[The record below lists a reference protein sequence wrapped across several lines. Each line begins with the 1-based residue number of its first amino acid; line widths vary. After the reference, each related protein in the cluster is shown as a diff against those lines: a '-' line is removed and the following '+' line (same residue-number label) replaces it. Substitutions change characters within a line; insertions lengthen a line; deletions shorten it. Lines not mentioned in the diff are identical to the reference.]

1 MIAFL
6 QQILA
11 FVLAFIQTIIP
22 FVSYSPVEEDE
33 ILLNVAMISDTHLD
47 DRFPLGKWNLAFG
60 LKDIAR
66 NSTPADAVVV
76 SGDLTNYGDEAS
88 VACFYELME
97 KHCKTDPSAWIVATG
112 NHEIGHPEEFT
123 NEEARQ
129 NFIKY
134 HKQHTGHN
142 IENVY
147 YSADVKGYTFIMLGD
162 QSEDN
167 WDSCDIYD
175 DQLAFLDTELARATA
190 DGKPAFVVCH
200 VPVEGVN
207 GQDVIYEDGGL
218 DTDVSEKVTAIM
230 EKYNNVIFISGH
242 VHTGINGP
250 VLQNLFGEDFCCVEE
265 QGGVTYINL
274 PTYGI
279 VNRYGIPWNGMGF
292 WMEVYEDEI
301 IFRARKFNTSRWY
314 AYHEFSVELD

>member
-1 MIAFL
+1 MLAFL
-6 QQILA
+6 QQILSL
-11 FVLAFIQTIIP
+11 VLAVVHIL
-22 FVSYSPVEEDE
+22 VPVVPYEPINEDE

-47 DRFPLGKWNLAFG
+47 DRLPLGKLNLTFG
-60 LKDIAR
+60 LKDMAR
-66 NSTPADAVVV
+66 NSAPADAVIV

-88 VACFYELME
+88 VACFYELMQ
-97 KHCKTDPSAWIVATG
+97 KHCATDPSAWIVATG

-134 HKQHTGHN
+134 HNQYTNHN

-147 YSADVKGYTFIMLGD
+147 YSADVNGYTFIVLGD

-167 WDSCDIYD
+167 WDSCDIYE
-175 DQLAFLDTELARATA
+175 DQLNFLDSELARATA

-207 GQDVIYEDGGL
+207 GQEMIYEDGAL
-218 DTDVSEKVTAIM
+218 DPDITEKVMGIM
-230 EKYNNVIFISGH
+230 EKYDNVFFISGH
-242 VHTGINGP
+242 VHTGINGK
-250 VLQNLFGEDFCCVEE
+250 LSQLLFDISCVEE
-265 QGGVTYINL
+265 INGVTYVNL

-292 WMEVYEDEI
+292 WMEVYEDEVV
-301 IFRARKFNTSRWY
+301 FRARKFNTSRWY
-314 AYHEFSVELD
+314 AYYEFPIALV

>member
-1 MIAFL
+1 MTQIFSF
-6 QQILA
+6 ILA
-11 FVLAFIQTIIP
+11 LIFTLVP
-22 FVSYSPVEEDE
+22 FANYAPKNDDV
-33 ILLNVAMISDTHLD
+33 LLNVSIISDTHLD
-47 DRFPLGKWNLAFG
+47 DRFPGGKLNLKKG
-60 LKDIAR
+60 LQDMNRMK
-66 NSTPADAVVV
+66 TPNDAVIV

-88 VACFYELME
+88 VECFYELMDKYCE
-97 KHCKTDPSAWIVATG
+97 ADSWVVATG

-134 HKQHTGHN
+134 HNMYTGQN

-147 YSADVKGYTFIMLGD
+147 YSVDVKGYTFIVLGD

-175 DQLAFLDTELARATA
+175 DQIAFLDRELARGTA
-190 DGKPAFVVCH
+190 EGKPVFVVCH

-218 DTDVSEKVTAIM
+218 DEYSDAVKSTL
-230 EKYNNVIFISGH
+230 EKYENVFFISGH
-242 VHTGINGP
+242 VHTGINGYISEE
-250 VLQNLFGEDFCCVEE
+250 LFGISCVEE
-265 QGGVTYINL
+265 QNGVTYVNL

-292 WMEVYEDEI
+292 QMEVYEDEV

-314 AYHEFSVELD
+314 AFYEFDIPLV

>member
-1 MIAFL
+1 MLAFL

-11 FVLAFIQTIIP
+11 FVLAFLQTVIP
-22 FVSYSPVEEDE
+22 FVSYSPAREDK

-47 DRFPLGKWNLAFG
+47 DRLPLGKWNLAFG

-88 VACFYELME
+88 VACFYEVMA
-97 KHCKTDPSAWIVATG
+97 KHCKTDPSGWIVATG

-134 HKQHTGHN
+134 HKQYTNHN

-175 DQLAFLDTELARATA
+175 DQLAFLDAELARATA

-218 DTDVSEKVTAIM
+218 DPDVSEKVTAIM
-230 EKYNNVIFISGH
+230 EKYNNVVFISGH

-265 QGGVTYINL
+265 HDGVTYVNL
-274 PTYGI
+274 PTYGL

-301 IFRARKFNTSRWY
+301 TFRARKFNTSKWY
-314 AYHEFSVELD
+314 AYYEFSVELD